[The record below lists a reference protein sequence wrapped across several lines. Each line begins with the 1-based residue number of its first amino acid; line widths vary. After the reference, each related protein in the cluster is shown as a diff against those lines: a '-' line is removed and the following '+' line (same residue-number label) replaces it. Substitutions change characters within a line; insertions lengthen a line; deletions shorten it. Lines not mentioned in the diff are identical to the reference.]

1 MIKAGTYCVAVTR
14 KLLKGSTIEVGEYV
28 YITDLKAVPIK
39 KNDPYLQRIYG
50 LAIKVDKDT
59 GYHEIPDNRVGED
72 TNGHK
77 IYLVDLRGMEILS
90 GEETSRMVQELNRSY
105 ENEK

>member
-14 KLLKGSTIEVGEYV
+14 KLLKGSTIEVGDYV
-28 YITDLKAVPIK
+28 YITDLKAVPVK
-39 KNDPYLQRIYG
+39 KDDPYLQRIFG
-50 LAIKVDKDT
+50 LAIKVDRST

-90 GEETSRMVQELNRSY
+90 DEEARRMVKAMNESY
-105 ENEK
+105 ENG